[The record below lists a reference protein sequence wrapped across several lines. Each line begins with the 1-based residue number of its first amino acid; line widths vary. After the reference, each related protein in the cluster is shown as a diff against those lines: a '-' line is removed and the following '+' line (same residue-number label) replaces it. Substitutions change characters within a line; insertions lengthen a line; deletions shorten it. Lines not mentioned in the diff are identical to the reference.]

1 MLVFKKIC
9 NSLEGCDSYFFIMLR
24 IKTSSIQQTVDFESA
39 ICMVQTVLTQEFSN
53 FLGLWVLSMKWNI
66 YIFLTSIKEFLC
78 FFQEI
83 FNFIFEIT
91 SSVNRES
98 SFLNNVT

>member
-66 YIFLTSIKEFLC
+66 YIYFLPPLKNFFVSFKKYSILSLKLL
-78 FFQEI
+78 Q
-83 FNFIFEIT
+83 
-91 SSVNRES
+91 V
-98 SFLNNVT
+98 